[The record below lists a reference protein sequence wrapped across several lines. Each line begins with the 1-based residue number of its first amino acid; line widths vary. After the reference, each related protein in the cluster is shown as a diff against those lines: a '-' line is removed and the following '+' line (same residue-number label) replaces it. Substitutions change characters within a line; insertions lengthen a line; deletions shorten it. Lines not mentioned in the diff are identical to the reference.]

1 MPEFFKEVL
10 KIIGYC
16 IVLDITLRIA
26 DILWKV
32 QLNKYY
38 S

>member
-1 MPEFFKEVL
+1 MPEFFKQVL

-26 DILWKV
+26 NIIWK
-32 QLNKYY
+32 L
-38 S
+38 